1 MIPEQQAS
9 NVPSERL
16 AGAAD
21 VALKRMDATVSRTG
35 RQSRPRP
42 WRNHTVGP
50 EFAYSGK
57 NVLVPLWC
65 LARYN
70 QNRPAGLAKVLGGA
84 LHRKWSVAM
93 SSPTITLNSIS
104 HEVGRSQFRRLVL
117 DDVSW
122 AIRPRTRVVVLG
134 PRNSGAA
141 ALLEIIAGLTLPTK
155 GWVDRQA
162 VVSMPAGGLWR
173 YARHDTTRQLIS
185 RLSLVYS
192 VDPKEVVDFV
202 VGALERNDFMDIQ
215 TRLLPVALRHQISM
229 ILTYA
234 FPCDFYLFS
243 NASVGGGDQK
253 FQIVCQR
260 AFELRSRRAGII
272 MTTNS
277 AKSARRL
284 DTDMMGALVHQGQL
298 TLYRKLS
305 DAITVFESLPP
316 EQHQPEEQLRADDPQ
331 PYYEEEVF

>member
-1 MIPEQQAS
+1 MSAAS
-9 NVPSERL
+9 MCRFPTRIE
-16 AGAAD
+16 APY
-21 VALKRMDATVSRTG
+21 DARGS
-35 RQSRPRP
+35 
-42 WRNHTVGP
+42 
-50 EFAYSGK
+50 
-57 NVLVPLWC
+57 
-65 LARYN
+65 
-70 QNRPAGLAKVLGGA
+70 AGLGKQLDAA
-84 LHRKWSVAM
+84 LHRKCSVAM

-104 HEVGRSQFRRLVL
+104 HEVGRRHFRRPVL
-117 DDVSW
+117 EDVNW
-122 AIRPRTRVVVLG
+122 VIRARTRVVILG
-134 PRNSGAA
+134 ARTSGAP
-141 ALLEIIAGLTLPTK
+141 ALLEIIAGMTLPTK
-155 GWVDRQA
+155 GWIDRQA

-192 VDPKEVVDFV
+192 VDPKAVVDFV
-202 VGALERNDFMDIQ
+202 AGALERDDFLDIP
-215 TRLLPVALRHQISM
+215 TRMLPVALRHQISM

-253 FQIVCQR
+253 FQAVCQK
-260 AFELRSRRAGII
+260 AFELRSRQAGII

-277 AKSARRL
+277 GRSARRL
-284 DTDMMGALVHQGQL
+284 DPDMMGALVHQGQL

-316 EQHQPEEQLRADDPQ
+316 EEQPPEEQLRTDDPQ